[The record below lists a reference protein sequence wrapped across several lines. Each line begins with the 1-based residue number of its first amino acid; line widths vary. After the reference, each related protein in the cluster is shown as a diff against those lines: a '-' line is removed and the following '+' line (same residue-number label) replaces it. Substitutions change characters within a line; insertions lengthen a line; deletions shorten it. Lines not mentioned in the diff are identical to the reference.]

1 MWPFCIASMVVV
13 AAARRELVSYWSD
26 GRRVGRAVNARGG
39 ASRARKVLV
48 RSSARVDAQTF
59 SGAENARSENGEE
72 ALQAT
77 SRLLERGR
85 IERGTVKVK
94 RREYVIVRYEQT
106 KLAMSRTV

>member
-1 MWPFCIASMVVV
+1 MDEPSQDSS
-13 AAARRELVSYWSD
+13 EP
-26 GRRVGRAVNARGG
+26 
-39 ASRARKVLV
+39 RK
-48 RSSARVDAQTF
+48 
-59 SGAENARSENGEE
+59 E

>member
-1 MWPFCIASMVVV
+1 MK
-13 AAARRELVSYWSD
+13 RRELVRCSL
-26 GRRVGRAVNARGG
+26 GAVRG
-39 ASRARKVLV
+39 SMDKP
-48 RSSARVDAQTF
+48 TF

-94 RREYVIVRYEQT
+94 CREYVIVRYEQT

>member
-1 MWPFCIASMVVV
+1 ME
-13 AAARRELVSYWSD
+13 RRELVRCSLGAVRALVD
-26 GRRVGRAVNARGG
+26 GR
-39 ASRARKVLV
+39 
-48 RSSARVDAQTF
+48 TF

>member
-1 MWPFCIASMVVV
+1 MVVV

-48 RSSARVDAQTF
+48 RSSARVDGQTF
-59 SGAENARSENGEE
+59 SGAENAKE

>member
-48 RSSARVDAQTF
+48 RSSARVDGQTF
-59 SGAENARSENGEE
+59 SGAENARRENG

>member
-1 MWPFCIASMVVV
+1 MLVRECVFAWRAVVQCRGGTSLAKSLEVRPMAWGQFARTV
-13 AAARRELVSYWSD
+13 AASEERERRGSV
-26 GRRVGRAVNARGG
+26 
-39 ASRARKVLV
+39 ASH
-48 RSSARVDAQTF
+48 
-59 SGAENARSENGEE
+59 
-72 ALQAT
+72 T